1 MIQRLSR
8 IFKNRLNLSISQKA
22 GVALLVAFI
31 TGVGLMPSA
40 IESAVG
46 ATKPAAVTLNNFK
59 HIVVIYEENH
69 SFDNL
74 YGNWGTVNGQK
85 VNGLSNASATSLNQV
100 NQDGKPFTCLL
111 QNDVNLVTSVAGG
124 ANCTDSTTAT
134 TFTSLFPNAPFKI
147 TNYIAPTATTCAA
160 PGSFAAHG
168 LVTGAG
174 LPNGCT
180 EDLVHRFYQEQYQID
195 GGKMDR
201 YVTGSDAVG
210 LTMGYYDT
218 TQLPIYQYLNGT
230 SAPKYVV
237 ADNFFQAAFGGSF
250 LNHQWLIAAQSPKWE
265 GGALADYSANDLHS
279 IVGPDGSP
287 KTYPLHTAP
296 AYAKDGA
303 LTTYCTVPSAA
314 VTAGVPATIP
324 TGTACGD
331 YAINT
336 IQPTYQPFSPGTP
349 VAKQLPPLTSSNIGD
364 SLSAK
369 GVDWAWYSGGWDNAN
384 GNTTGLGW
392 TNGSTAGT
400 CTDKQT
406 NSAAVY
412 PNCPNANF
420 QYHHQPFNYY
430 ANYAPGT
437 AARAA
442 HLLDEQNFIA
452 SAKAGTLK
460 PVSFVKP
467 VGNENEHPGYTGEN
481 SGSMH
486 LVDLIKAVESGP
498 NAKDTLIVVT
508 YDEFGGAWDHV
519 TPPTGAGVSDIWG
532 PGTRI
537 PALVISA
544 GLPASGV
551 DHTSYDTT
559 SILATIEARFK
570 VAPLT
575 SRDAAVK
582 NLSAA
587 LTVVK
592 KSS

>member
-1 MIQRLSR
+1 MSAL
-8 IFKNRLNLSISQKA
+8 A
-22 GVALLVAFI
+22 GVALLPIASQ
-31 TGVGLMPSA
+31 SA
-40 IESAVG
+40 SG
-46 ATKPAAVTLNNFK
+46 ATKPAAVTLKNFK

-74 YGNWGTVNGQK
+74 YGNWGSVNGQK
-85 VNGLSNASATSLNQV
+85 VNGLSNASLASKTQV

-111 QNDVNLVTSVAGG
+111 QTDVNLISSVTAASTCSDTTTSKAFNSIF
-124 ANCTDSTTAT
+124 ANS
-134 TFTSLFPNAPFKI
+134 PFAI
-147 TNYIAPTATTCAA
+147 NDYIAPMATTCAA
-160 PGSFAAHG
+160 PGTFAANG

-180 EDLVHRFYQEQYQID
+180 EDIVHRYYQEQYQID

-210 LTMGYYDT
+210 LTMGYYNT
-218 TQLPIYQYLNGT
+218 TQLPIYKYLNGP

-250 LNHQWLIAAQSPKWE
+250 LNHQWLIAAQTPQWE

-279 IVGPDGSP
+279 IVGPDGMP
-287 KTYPLHTAP
+287 KTYALHTAP
-296 AYAKDGA
+296 AYVKDSA
-303 LTTYCTVPSAA
+303 LTTYCKVPDAA
-314 VTAGVPATIP
+314 VAAGVPATIP
-324 TGTACGD
+324 AGTTCGD

-336 IQPTYQPFSPGTP
+336 IQPTYEPFSPGTP
-349 VAKQLPPLTSSNIGD
+349 VAKQLPPLHSGNIGD
-364 SLSAK
+364 SLTAK

-392 TNGSTAGT
+392 TNGTTVGT
-400 CTDKQT
+400 CGDSQT
-406 NSAAVY
+406 IAKATY

-420 QYHHQPFNYY
+420 QFHHQPFNYY

-437 AARAA
+437 AARDA

-452 SAKAGTLK
+452 AAKSGALK

-467 VGNENEHPGYTGEN
+467 IGNENEHPGYTGEN
-481 SGSMH
+481 SGSNH
-486 LVDLIKAVESGP
+486 LVDLIKAIESGP
-498 NAKDTLIVVT
+498 SAKDTLIIVT

-519 TPPTGAGVSDIWG
+519 SPPTLKGISDIWG

-544 GLPASGV
+544 GLAGSGV
-551 DHTSYDTT
+551 DHTTYDTT
-559 SILATIEARFK
+559 SILATIENRFGI
-570 VAPLT
+570 AALST
-575 SRDAAVK
+575 RDAAVK
-582 NLSAA
+582 PITAA
-587 LTVVK
+587 LTVGAPK
-592 KSS
+592 K